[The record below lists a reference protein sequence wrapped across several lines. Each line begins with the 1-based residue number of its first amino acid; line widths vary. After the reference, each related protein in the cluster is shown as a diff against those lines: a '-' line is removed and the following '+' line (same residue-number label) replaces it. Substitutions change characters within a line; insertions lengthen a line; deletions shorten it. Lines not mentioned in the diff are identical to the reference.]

1 MAASP
6 TKIPVAIARILCATD
21 FSPSADHALSCA
33 LALARQCR
41 AKVFLLHV
49 LEAAPSAAS
58 TEFSPDATEPDRQQ
72 ADKHF
77 RALENSGALK
87 SVDHSILIRRGAL
100 CHVVEDIVSAHEID
114 LVVIGTRGHT
124 GFKKVLLGSA
134 AERVC
139 RRAPCPVMTIG
150 PHVTVPS
157 SVLRFTRILYA
168 TDFLT
173 GSLKI
178 APLALSLAD
187 QAHGTVTLLHV
198 IEEGGRVTTADPRS
212 APEGVSRKLTDLLP
226 AGSGL
231 HITPHVLAPFGP
243 PAETILKVADGE
255 QSDLIVMGMRAAPGG
270 ALTTH
275 MPKTVAPYVISHARC
290 PVLTV
295 HG

>member
-6 TKIPVAIARILCATD
+6 TTMPVAITRILCATD
-21 FSPSADHALSCA
+21 FSPSADHAVSCA
-33 LALARQCR
+33 LALARQCT
-41 AKVFLLHV
+41 AKISLLHV
-49 LEAAPSAAS
+49 LEASSAAS
-58 TEFSPDATEPDRQQ
+58 IDFSPGVTEPDRRQ
-72 ADKHF
+72 AEKLF

-100 CHVVEDIVSAHEID
+100 CDVLEDVVGAHEID
-114 LVVIGTRGHT
+114 LVVIGTHGLT

-150 PHVTVPS
+150 PHVTVPGAG
-157 SVLRFTRILYA
+157 LRFTRILYA

-173 GSLKI
+173 GSLRI

-198 IEEGGRVTTADPRS
+198 IEESGRVTAADPRS
-212 APEGVSRKLTDLLP
+212 PPERVSRKLTDLLP
-226 AGSGL
+226 AGSGV

-255 QSDLIVMGMRAAPGG
+255 QSDLIVMGMRAARGG

-275 MPKTVAPYVISHARC
+275 IPKAVAPYVISHARC

>member
-6 TKIPVAIARILCATD
+6 TKMPVAIARILCATD

-33 LALARQCR
+33 LALARQCK

-49 LEAAPSAAS
+49 LEAVSSAAS
-58 TEFSPDATEPDRQQ
+58 TDFSSDTTEPGRRQ
-72 ADKHF
+72 AEKLF
-77 RALENSGALK
+77 RTLENSGVLK

-100 CHVVEDIVSAHEID
+100 CDVLDDVVGAHEID
-114 LVVIGTRGHT
+114 LVVIGTHGHT
-124 GFKKVLLGSA
+124 GFKKVFLGSA

-157 SVLRFTRILYA
+157 SGMQFTRILYA

-187 QAHGTVTLLHV
+187 QAHGIVTLLHV
-198 IEEGGRVTTADPRS
+198 IEEGVTAADPTS
-212 APEGVSRKLTDLLP
+212 APDGVSRKLTDLLP
-226 AGSGL
+226 AGSGV

-243 PAETILKVADGE
+243 PAETILRVADGE
-255 QSDLIVMGMRAAPGG
+255 QSDLIVMGMRAARGG

-275 MPKTVAPYVISHARC
+275 MPKAVAPSVISHARC